1 MKIKVII
8 VDQDTNYTSHMLQ
21 VFQTRYADKV
31 EMRVFSDVNSF
42 YANIREAYA
51 DLVLYSS
58 NLQLDT
64 AELPE
69 SVVIGCLCEQS
80 GIEEIGGVSAIC
92 KYQKVDI
99 LYKLMLG
106 LFAEKA
112 SDMKLKTSGNLV
124 HVTLFTSVQGGC
136 GTSAAAAAYALRMA
150 KEGKEDLL
158 SEPAEVRKQQPV
170 FYRRGHNELFCV
182 IYALRSRKSN
192 LLIKIESYIKIR
204 SERCGL
210 LFGLQK
216 CL

>member
-80 GIEEIGGVSAIC
+80 G
-92 KYQKVDI
+92 DRR
-99 LYKLMLG
+99 
-106 LFAEKA
+106 
-112 SDMKLKTSGNLV
+112 N
-124 HVTLFTSVQGGC
+124 
-136 GTSAAAAAYALRMA
+136 
-150 KEGKEDLL
+150 
-158 SEPAEVRKQQPV
+158 
-170 FYRRGHNELFCV
+170 RRG
-182 IYALRSRKSN
+182 
-192 LLIKIESYIKIR
+192 
-204 SERCGL
+204 
-210 LFGLQK
+210 K
-216 CL
+216 CHL

>member
-1 MKIKVII
+1 MKTKVII

-99 LYKLMLG
+99 LYTDAWIVCRKSFG
-106 LFAEKA
+106 YEVK
-112 SDMKLKTSGNLV
+112 DQWQSG
-124 HVTLFTSVQGGC
+124 TCDIIYFRAG
-136 GTSAAAAAYALRMA
+136 RMWYIGSSCCLCTA
-150 KEGKEDLL
+150 DGKGRKEDLL

-170 FYRRGHNELFCV
+170 FYRRGHNELF
-182 IYALRSRKSN
+182 
-192 LLIKIESYIKIR
+192 
-204 SERCGL
+204 
-210 LFGLQK
+210 
-216 CL
+216 

>member
-42 YANIREAYA
+42 YANIWEAYA

-106 LFAEKA
+106 LFA
-112 SDMKLKTSGNLV
+112 
-124 HVTLFTSVQGGC
+124 
-136 GTSAAAAAYALRMA
+136 
-150 KEGKEDLL
+150 
-158 SEPAEVRKQQPV
+158 
-170 FYRRGHNELFCV
+170 
-182 IYALRSRKSN
+182 
-192 LLIKIESYIKIR
+192 
-204 SERCGL
+204 
-210 LFGLQK
+210 
-216 CL
+216 